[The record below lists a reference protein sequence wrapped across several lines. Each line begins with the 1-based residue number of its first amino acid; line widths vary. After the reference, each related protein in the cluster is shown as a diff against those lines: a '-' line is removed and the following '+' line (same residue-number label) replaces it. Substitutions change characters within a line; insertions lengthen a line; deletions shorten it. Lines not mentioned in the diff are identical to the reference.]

1 MHVASNDDIIKFLR
15 VIALCHTV
23 HLVPIRKQP
32 HLVGAGIS
40 QKAIT
45 TEMHATSSLEDMNTD
60 INRKGSLKDY
70 LGDFEYEANSQ
81 DEKALLETCCK

>member
-1 MHVASNDDIIKFLR
+1 
-15 VIALCHTV
+15 
-23 HLVPIRKQP
+23 
-32 HLVGAGIS
+32 
-40 QKAIT
+40 
-45 TEMHATSSLEDMNTD
+45 MHATSSLEDMNTD